1 MNTAQVTGIRNL
13 HFSVVTIQ
21 KVGGAFEVRR
31 GDTLLGTTATFEGAR
46 ELVSVVQ
53 PTRRSAQ
60 SPRRTLAM
68 FR

>member
-1 MNTAQVTGIRNL
+1 MNTAQITGIRNL
-13 HFSVVTIQ
+13 HFSMVTIQ
-21 KVGGAFEVRR
+21 KVDETFEVRR
-31 GDTLLGTTATFEGAR
+31 GDTLLGCTTTFEGAR

-60 SPRRTLAM
+60 SPKRTLAM

>member
-1 MNTAQVTGIRNL
+1 MNTAQITGIRNL
-13 HFSVVTIQ
+13 HFSMVTIQ
-21 KVGGAFEVRR
+21 KVGEAFEVRR
-31 GDTLLGTTATFEGAR
+31 GDVLLGCTDTFEGAR

-60 SPRRTLAM
+60 SPKRTLAM

>member
-1 MNTAQVTGIRNL
+1 MNTAQITGIRNL
-13 HFSVVTIQ
+13 HFSMVTIQ
-21 KVGGAFEVRR
+21 KVGETFEVRR

-60 SPRRTLAM
+60 SPKRTLAM